1 MNKITHK
8 QNTSTR
14 FGCGIFVMWYIRTPK
29 VLFTYLF
36 IVFYLFFFKLSRKFG
51 PVCWDYCSIYLN
63 WCVLV
68 FVSFSCSFFLV
79 LGILAGQIERSL

>member
-36 IVFYLFFFKLSRKFG
+36 IVFYLFFFSSLVESLVQYVG
-51 PVCWDYCSIYLN
+51 IT
-63 WCVLV
+63 VLYT
-68 FVSFSCSFFLV
+68 
-79 LGILAGQIERSL
+79 

>member
-1 MNKITHK
+1 MILQIVYCAHVEAVMNKITHK

-14 FGCGIFVMWYIRTPK
+14 FGCGIFVMWYIRTP
-29 VLFTYLF
+29 
-36 IVFYLFFFKLSRKFG
+36 KLSRKFG